1 VFIFPVLNFQH
12 TLLAASLLGYR
23 QERLDAARA
32 AARAAGYRGAMFPWQ
47 AGSTR
52 GTIAYV
58 QGGTTAE
65 GIHLG
70 AMAGTLC
77 LVMFGLTG
85 MNARGDTLRS
95 DPVLPPEVKY
105 LRYSAHY
112 RGHRI
117 EITLN
122 EDRIS
127 LRSRP
132 GLQHQS
138 RSSSVTRPAI

>member
-1 VFIFPVLNFQH
+1 LGVLQSDV
-12 TLLAASLLGYR
+12 A
-23 QERLDAARA
+23 D
-32 AARAAGYRGAMFPWQ
+32 
-47 AGSTR
+47 
-52 GTIAYV
+52 V

-85 MNARGDTLRS
+85 MNARGDTLRF

-105 LRYSAHY
+105 LRYSVHY

-117 EITLN
+117 EITLD

-132 GLQHQS
+132 GHAAPIKIIVRHQA
-138 RSSSVTRPAI
+138 RDLAPGTHVEFRLAVKPQGPNRD